1 MHFLSHAV
9 STAPGL
15 EDRLVEKAGQVIDV
29 RVGPKNNVAAP
40 AAVSAVGT
48 ASRDE
53 FLTAEA
59 N

>member
-15 EDRLVEKAGQVIDV
+15 EDRLIEKAGQVIDV
-29 RVGPKNNVAAP
+29 RVGSEDNVAATTT
-40 AAVSAVGT
+40 VSAVGT
-48 ASRDE
+48 AFRNE
-53 FLTAEA
+53 FLAPEA